1 MRFGAVIA
9 AAGMSTR
16 MQDFKQLMSVGG
28 MSFAERVVTNFKRA
42 GVRDIVM
49 VTGYHADELENRLKH
64 LGIVFLRNENY
75 AHTQMFDSVKIG
87 LSYLKD
93 RCDRFFF
100 CPVDVPFFREDSL
113 RLEMTRT
120 ENIVYPICHNRIGHP
135 ILIDGS
141 LLDDILAYNGPRGLK
156 GALDSLYSQNV
167 CFLPVEDEG
176 MVMDAD
182 TQQDLKYLM
191 DMHNDNLMRA
201 EAFVSLARAKSFFG
215 IETVNLM
222 KQIMVLGNVRE
233 ACTKTGISYSKGRI
247 LLDEAQKEL
256 GFEIVASRAGG
267 KNGGISVVTEKGKKL
282 VELYEQLEKRVARA
296 AETEFCNLFSASDL
310 FPKSSRERSS

>member
-1 MRFGAVIA
+1 MKFGAVIA

-64 LGIVFLRNENY
+64 LGIVFLRNEDY
-75 AHTQMFDSVKIG
+75 EHTQMFDSVKIG

-93 RCDRFFF
+93 RCDRIFF

-120 ENIVYPICHNRIGHP
+120 ESIVYPICHNRIGHP

-141 LLDDILAYNGPRGLK
+141 LLDEIG
-156 GALDSLYSQNV
+156 
-167 CFLPVEDEG
+167 
-176 MVMDAD
+176 
-182 TQQDLKYLM
+182 
-191 DMHNDNLMRA
+191 RA
-201 EAFVSLARAKSFFG
+201 HV
-215 IETVNLM
+215 
-222 KQIMVLGNVRE
+222 
-233 ACTKTGISYSKGRI
+233 
-247 LLDEAQKEL
+247 
-256 GFEIVASRAGG
+256 
-267 KNGGISVVTEKGKKL
+267 
-282 VELYEQLEKRVARA
+282 
-296 AETEFCNLFSASDL
+296 
-310 FPKSSRERSS
+310 